1 MDVLLEC
8 MYAQQIHTVH
18 TDQKKATE
26 SPELGFQM
34 VLTSTWVLRNEPG
47 SSAGIANAVSH

>member
-18 TDQKKATE
+18 TDQKEATE

-47 SSAGIANAVSH
+47 TSAGIANAVSH